1 MAHKIILLLREL
13 LFISKTGSDFSLQKP
28 DDLDNSLDG
37 LLSLVSDLVTGVKSL
52 VVKTINEGEINGYNN
67 FDGNRDYFYTQEGG
81 DLLQVAAKMIKAV
94 GHTVASVR
102 KLLDITGDFKLN
114 SERSYPDYLKMRIEP
129 QDFVRRCMKGIK
141 ATNVNNHKETNL
153 AVSKPYKANRYSMV
167 RSGKS
172 GELGIT
178 EGGQSL
184 LQHFKDSP
192 FTASAAEF
200 DSLRHQAMTL
210 MMTPTSRMNY

>member
-1 MAHKIILLLREL
+1 M
-13 LFISKTGSDFSLQKP
+13 
-28 DDLDNSLDG
+28 DNSLDG

-52 VVKTINEGEINGYNN
+52 VVKTINEGDVSGVKN

-81 DLLQVAAKMIKAV
+81 DLLQIAAKMIKAV

-141 ATNVNNHKETNL
+141 ANKGKAVETNL

-178 EGGQSL
+178 ESGQSL
-184 LQHFKDSP
+184 LQHFEDSP

-200 DSLRHQAMTL
+200 E
-210 MMTPTSRMNY
+210 PFTSTSGGAI